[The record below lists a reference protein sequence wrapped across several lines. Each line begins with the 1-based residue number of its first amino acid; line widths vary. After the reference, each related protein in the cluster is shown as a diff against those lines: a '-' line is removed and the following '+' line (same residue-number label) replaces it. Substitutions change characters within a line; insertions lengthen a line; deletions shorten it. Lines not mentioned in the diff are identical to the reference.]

1 MPRRNR
7 NRRKKERKKER
18 KEEFEKKEKDL
29 KEKEEKLIQKAKEIR
44 NATIEARRVA
54 AQLQL
59 MAGQLGCLAN
69 HILAE
74 TKKYKNIKRN
84 SNNSMTFVKI
94 YCTNRVFQYKSFLL
108 VKKIVYEV
116 LNSYFGGARSKGF
129 ATLRNVSKLQF
140 FDKIGQAQSVG
151 FRLYSAV

>member
-1 MPRRNR
+1 MGGLVTFAAVPRGGVWGLQLPRRNR

-18 KEEFEKKEKDL
+18 KEEFEK

-74 TKKYKNIKRN
+74 TKK
-84 SNNSMTFVKI
+84 
-94 YCTNRVFQYKSFLL
+94 
-108 VKKIVYEV
+108 
-116 LNSYFGGARSKGF
+116 
-129 ATLRNVSKLQF
+129 
-140 FDKIGQAQSVG
+140 
-151 FRLYSAV
+151 

>member
-1 MPRRNR
+1 MGGLVTFAAVPRGGVWGPQLPRRNR

-59 MAGQLGCLAN
+59 MAG
-69 HILAE
+69 
-74 TKKYKNIKRN
+74 
-84 SNNSMTFVKI
+84 
-94 YCTNRVFQYKSFLL
+94 
-108 VKKIVYEV
+108 
-116 LNSYFGGARSKGF
+116 
-129 ATLRNVSKLQF
+129 
-140 FDKIGQAQSVG
+140 
-151 FRLYSAV
+151 

>member
-1 MPRRNR
+1 MQLSPEEEFEVRSCLAAIETEE
-7 NRRKKERKKER
+7 RKKERKKER
-18 KEEFEKKEKDL
+18 KEEFEK

-74 TKKYKNIKRN
+74 TKK
-84 SNNSMTFVKI
+84 
-94 YCTNRVFQYKSFLL
+94 
-108 VKKIVYEV
+108 
-116 LNSYFGGARSKGF
+116 
-129 ATLRNVSKLQF
+129 
-140 FDKIGQAQSVG
+140 
-151 FRLYSAV
+151 